1 MSQKNAIPAGETGL
15 LDATQKGMP
24 GGVIPFPIDDIGAKR
39 WNVLAEDLPLPLAIL
54 KQSAMN
60 HNSAWMRRFLALS
73 GAVLAPHG
81 KTTMS
86 PELFHHQLH
95 DGAWAITLG
104 NISQVQVARQFGI
117 DRIVL
122 ANQLV
127 GRQAIRYI
135 MNELRREASF
145 DFYCL
150 VDSAENARTLAVAAR
165 EAGLDRPL
173 KLLLEGGVAGRR
185 TGCRTHDEAMAVAR
199 EVKALAPHLALV
211 GVEGFEGVISGS
223 TQAETE
229 AGIIAFIEF
238 LGAIAS
244 ACIEEDLF
252 ADGPVI
258 LSAGGSAYYDI
269 VARVFSDINLAC
281 ETLVVIRSGCYL
293 THDSIMYR
301 KFVEDLIGR
310 STEALDFGEPP
321 RAAMEVWAYVQ
332 SRPEPGRIIL
342 TMGKRDASYDGGLP
356 MALSWIRPGEHKA
369 PQTIGDEYTSVEIND
384 QHLFMDVP
392 ADAPLQVG
400 DMVAFGISH
409 PCLTFDK
416 WRIIPVVDDNY
427 NVVSAIRTYF

>member
-1 MSQKNAIPAGETGL
+1 MSEKKAIPAGETGL
-15 LDATQKGMP
+15 LDSTQKGMP
-24 GGVIPFPIDDIGAKR
+24 GGVVPFLVDEIGAKG

-86 PELFHHQLH
+86 PELFHRQLH

-104 NISQVQVARQFGI
+104 NISQVQVARHFGI

-127 GRQAIRYI
+127 GRQAIGYI
-135 MNELRREASF
+135 MKELRREAGF

-150 VDSAENARTLAVAAR
+150 IDSVENARTLAMAVRQADL
-165 EAGLDRPL
+165 GRPL

-185 TGCRTHDEAMAVAR
+185 TGCRTHGEAMAVAR
-199 EVKALAPHLALV
+199 EVKAHAPHLALV
-211 GVEGFEGVISGS
+211 GVEGFEGVISRP

-229 AGIIAFIEF
+229 ADITAFIEF

-269 VARVFSDINLAC
+269 VVRVFSGMKLAR
-281 ETLVVIRSGCYL
+281 ETLMVVRSGCYL

-301 KFVEDLIGR
+301 KFVKDLINR
-310 STEALDFGEPP
+310 SPEAREIGEPP
-321 RAAMEVWAYVQ
+321 RGAIEVWAYVQ
-332 SRPEPGRIIL
+332 SRPEPGRVIV

-356 MALSWIRPGEHKA
+356 KALSWIRPGEHKV
-369 PQTIGDEYTSVEIND
+369 PQTIGDEYLSVEIND
-384 QHLFMDVP
+384 QHLFMDLP

-416 WRIIPVVDDNY
+416 WRIIPVVDDTY